1 MKYTRYIVLAL
12 FVYLVFNMACS
23 KSLHKYENL
32 PKKDFPRMVYIE
44 NEVEPLNTQVTL
56 PGESQIYVEIRK
68 KDGVMETGRLIRI
81 TEKDVVL
88 SQGFYYSTVSD
99 STVKAESKIVISKE
113 DILILKVW

>member
-1 MKYTRYIVLAL
+1 M
-12 FVYLVFNMACS
+12 
-23 KSLHKYENL
+23 
-32 PKKDFPRMVYIE
+32 
-44 NEVEPLNTQVTL
+44 
-56 PGESQIYVEIRK
+56 
-68 KDGVMETGRLIRI
+68 IRI

>member
-1 MKYTRYIVLAL
+1 MRYTRYIVLAL

-23 KSLHKYENL
+23 KSLHKYENFQRQ
-32 PKKDFPRMVYIE
+32 DFPRMVYIE

-56 PGESQIYVEIRK
+56 PGESKIYVELRK

-81 TEKDVVL
+81 TEKDVIL
-88 SQGFYYSTVSD
+88 SRGFYYSTVSD
-99 STVKAESKIVISKE
+99 STVKAENKIVIPKE